1 MTYTLMVLDLLSKQG
16 ILHDI
21 QELDFRG
28 GQVVYRMKEG

>member
-1 MTYTLMVLDLLSKQG
+1 MVLDLLSKQG

-21 QELDFRG
+21 QELDFRS